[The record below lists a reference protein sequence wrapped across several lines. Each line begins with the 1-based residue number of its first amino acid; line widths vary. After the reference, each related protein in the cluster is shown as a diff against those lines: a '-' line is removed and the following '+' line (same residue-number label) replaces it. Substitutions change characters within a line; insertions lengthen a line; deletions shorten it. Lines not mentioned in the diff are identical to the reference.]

1 MKLRTFLTTIA
12 MLCMALAAAAQ
23 GNTIIVNN
31 AAELVNALGSDRTIV
46 IATNQPLNITEAI
59 DQRVGEGTL
68 PEGET
73 YYDPVT
79 AAAITA
85 QVTYASNS
93 DGNTLQVRGCNN
105 LTIRSARGRATLLA
119 TPRYANVL
127 EFIHCNNVL
136 LENIIMGHTQD
147 GYCDKGVL
155 ELDGCNHV
163 TINDCDL
170 FGCGTEGFVI
180 EACNDVT
187 VNRTT
192 VHDCTYYTMHIVRSN
207 QVRFNDCIFRDNRE
221 FSQLCINGCDDINFT
236 GCLFDNLQGPL
247 FALNDYTN
255 FYSCTF
261 RRCQMQPIDS
271 EFGPQGFAV
280 LAFCTQLPDD
290 APATIH
296 VKKPTLSPGLW
307 TDGTHRYRVTQA
319 DPYRY
324 TFTSLDNPDQVF
336 ALNCISVAAN
346 EYILAPQYPYENF
359 AGRLVADAG
368 RIGAVDYV
376 RILDDGGALLQS
388 FKRIGR

>member
-85 QVTYASNS
+85 QVTYASNT

-105 LTIRSARGRATLLA
+105 LTIRSARGNATLLA

-207 QVRFNDCIFRDNRE
+207 QVRFND
-221 FSQLCINGCDDINFT
+221 
-236 GCLFDNLQGPL
+236 
-247 FALNDYTN
+247 
-255 FYSCTF
+255 
-261 RRCQMQPIDS
+261 
-271 EFGPQGFAV
+271 
-280 LAFCTQLPDD
+280 
-290 APATIH
+290 
-296 VKKPTLSPGLW
+296 
-307 TDGTHRYRVTQA
+307 
-319 DPYRY
+319 
-324 TFTSLDNPDQVF
+324 
-336 ALNCISVAAN
+336 
-346 EYILAPQYPYENF
+346 
-359 AGRLVADAG
+359 
-368 RIGAVDYV
+368 
-376 RILDDGGALLQS
+376 
-388 FKRIGR
+388 